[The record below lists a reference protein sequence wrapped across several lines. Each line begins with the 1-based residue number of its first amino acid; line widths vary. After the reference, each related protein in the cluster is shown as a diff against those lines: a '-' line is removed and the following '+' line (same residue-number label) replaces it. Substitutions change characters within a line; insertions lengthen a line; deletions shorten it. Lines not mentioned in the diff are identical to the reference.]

1 MKQIKVKPPPPLLFS
16 ISTYEVTS
24 SVYLFRV
31 PIFIVL
37 FTCCSAL
44 YYQSRVTIE
53 IQPSYRRNRKESLRG
68 ASLQITL
75 HDSRPPSPLLF
86 KEEEEEVASHRIA
99 AFLTPQQSHADD
111 ACTRDISQS
120 SNNSQHANLVNYS
133 TSPGRGNLTKKIF
146 SLFIICGE
154 ARGTAS
160 SRWRWRSWCVRVNK
174 SFSVKPIL
182 VDATTELRLI
192 NKQIAF
198 IIIGMRHERSW
209 RAGWLKIAA
218 AQRLPNSCALILGL
232 GIINERG
239 EEICVRDSTG
249 Y

>member
-53 IQPSYRRNRKESLRG
+53 IQPSYRRRNRRESLRG

-86 KEEEEEVASHRIA
+86 EAEEVASHRIA

-111 ACTRDISQS
+111 DCTRDISQS
-120 SNNSQHANLVNYS
+120 SNNSQHANPVNYS
-133 TSPGRGNLTKKIF
+133 TSPGRGNLTKNIF

-160 SRWRWRSWCVRVNK
+160 RWR
-174 SFSVKPIL
+174 
-182 VDATTELRLI
+182 
-192 NKQIAF
+192 
-198 IIIGMRHERSW
+198 
-209 RAGWLKIAA
+209 
-218 AQRLPNSCALILGL
+218 
-232 GIINERG
+232 
-239 EEICVRDSTG
+239 
-249 Y
+249 